1 VIENKKIS
9 MRRRTVGLI
18 IIVSASMATYFVLS
32 LHYFPLYY
40 LGHTYLSHSKPF
52 IKNVSISETEVSLGK
67 PIQLSITGDNIG
79 DQADIQII
87 SVALPNL
94 TTIKGNNIIRILN
107 YNFTQKPLIV
117 EKGDPIGSRYEGQSD
132 TIAAQYPSIQFYSR
146 PWKSGMVYGAQM
158 EINPISKGKFTLL
171 VKTVSL
177 PNVDNTS
184 HYPNTGIKDYQDE
197 YVTAYRVN
205 VN

>member
-1 VIENKKIS
+1 VKENKKIS

-32 LHYFPLYY
+32 LYYFPIYY

-52 IKNVSISETEVSLGK
+52 IKDVSISETEVSLGK

-117 EKGDPIGSRYEGQSD
+117 EKGDPIGSGYEGQSD

-146 PWKSGMVYGAQM
+146 PWKSGIVYGAQM

-177 PNVDNTS
+177 PNIDNTS

-197 YVTAYRVN
+197 YVIAYHVN